1 MEDYSQMDEQ
11 NTSSTPRGNSFLYTT
26 PIVSQHHHNN
36 NNNLAT
42 ISTAFHLQ
50 SGSTAEGDDDHHQHQ
65 SNNINL
71 LSHLQHHHHQHEQA
85 HHHPIVKTEAVG
97 ATYSQQQHQ
106 QQHQQQI
113 QNHQEFYYPSL
124 MRGGGHGNPQQ
135 ETVQQHHQEQQQ
147 QRQQGGGFNNSNNN
161 LEAIKAKIITHPQYS
176 NLLEAYMDCQ
186 KVGAPQEVVAR
197 LTHAKQEF
205 VARQKSS
212 LINRDASSSSS
223 AAIDPEL
230 DQFMEAYYDMLVKY
244 REELTRPLQDAM
256 DFMRRIEA
264 QLNTLVTNGPIR
276 VFTDEKCEGVGS
288 SEDDQDN
295 NSGGEAELPEID
307 PRAEDRELK
316 NHLLKK
322 YSGYLSSLKQELS
335 KKKKKGKL
343 PKDARQKLLNWWEL
357 HYKWPYPSES
367 EKVALAE
374 TTGLDQKQI
383 NNWFINQ
390 RKRHW
395 KPSEDMQFV
404 VMDGGL
410 HQPNTALYMDGHFIG
425 DGSYR
430 LGP

>member
-1 MEDYSQMDEQ
+1 MEDYSQMDEH

-26 PIVSQHHHNN
+26 PIVSQHHN
-36 NNNLAT
+36 NNNLPT

-50 SGSTAEGDDDHHQHQ
+50 SGSAPERDVDHHHQHQ
-65 SNNINL
+65 SNNINF
-71 LSHLQHHHHQHEQA
+71 LSHLHHHQQQQHEQA
-85 HHHPIVKTEAVG
+85 QHHHPIVKTEAVG
-97 ATYSQQQHQ
+97 STYSQQQK
-106 QQHQQQI
+106 QI
-113 QNHQEFYYPSL
+113 HNHQEFHYPSL
-124 MRGGGHGNPQQ
+124 MRGGHGNQQ
-135 ETVQQHHQEQQQ
+135 HETVHHQQQQQQQH
-147 QRQQGGGFNNSNNN
+147 QRQQGGFNNSNN

-197 LTHAKQEF
+197 LTQAKQEF

-223 AAIDPEL
+223 SVAIDPEL

-264 QLNTLVTNGPIR
+264 QLNTLVTDGPIR
-276 VFTDEKCEGVGS
+276 VFTDEKCDGVGS

>member
-26 PIVSQHHHNN
+26 PIVSQHHLHNN
-36 NNNLAT
+36 NNLPT

-65 SNNINL
+65 SNNINF
-71 LSHLQHHHHQHEQA
+71 LSHLQRHHHQHEQA

-97 ATYSQQQHQ
+97 ATYSQQQQ
-106 QQHQQQI
+106 QQQQI
-113 QNHQEFYYPSL
+113 HNHQEFHYPSL

-135 ETVQQHHQEQQQ
+135 ETVQQHHQQQQQ
-147 QRQQGGGFNNSNNN
+147 QRQQGGGFNNSNNNN

-223 AAIDPEL
+223 ASIDPEL

-307 PRAEDRELK
+307 PRSEDRELK

-410 HQPNTALYMDGHFIG
+410 HPPNTALYMDGHFIG

>member
-11 NTSSTPRGNSFLYTT
+11 NTSSITPRGNSFLYTT
-26 PIVSQHHHNN
+26 PIVSQHHHHH
-36 NNNLAT
+36 NNNLPT

-50 SGSTAEGDDDHHQHQ
+50 SGSAPEREDDHHHQHQ
-65 SNNINL
+65 SNNNINF
-71 LSHLQHHHHQHEQA
+71 LSHLHHHQQQQHEQA
-85 HHHPIVKTEAVG
+85 RQNHHPIVKTEAVA
-97 ATYSQQQHQ
+97 ATYSQQQ
-106 QQHQQQI
+106 QQI
-113 QNHQEFYYPSL
+113 HNHQEFHYPSL
-124 MRGGGHGNPQQ
+124 MRGGGHGNQQ
-135 ETVQQHHQEQQQ
+135 QQQQQQ
-147 QRQQGGGFNNSNNN
+147 QRQQGGFNNNNNN

-197 LTHAKQEF
+197 LTQAKQEF

-223 AAIDPEL
+223 SSSSAVDPEL